1 MLQHTKF
8 YDLMGVQPDA
18 TPEQLK
24 KAYRKKALELHPD
37 KRGNS
42 PEAQEE
48 FTTMK
53 HAYDVLSDPHQ
64 REIYDAT
71 GEEGLKMMNGFGEMN
86 AEQMMAAAV
95 SALSS
100 MGSGSK
106 CTILLGV
113 ALICCLLLLMPI
125 FLCLRADHTVD
136 WSWIQVFIP
145 MWIFDGLYLC
155 SACCSLGS
163 KDDDSSDN
171 DDTSSSKATAYTRVL
186 SKSLMLLKALLFVT
200 CQIFIA
206 MKLQGTVD
214 WSCVTVLVPY
224 FVLESL
230 LLVEKILVGWT
241 LASSMPDATPWL
253 VASVVYSSVH
263 TVLRLIFAV
272 LVGLKVDDTLSSSW
286 GLVFLPVWIAIG
298 LSLWSTIRGI
308 QSAARLA
315 EDDQV
320 DWRSLV
326 CIGVGWVIFLSPF
339 IVLAFRLEDSFSSM
353 YVLLPWFI
361 LAGGLL
367 LVLGFCLCCVLRVP
381 QEDSDEGAAAAAA
394 TAAAAE
400 GNNAQERHDQDV
412 YHVVDDTKV

>member
-1 MLQHTKF
+1 MF
-8 YDLMGVQPDA
+8 
-18 TPEQLK
+18 
-24 KAYRKKALELHPD
+24 
-37 KRGNS
+37 
-42 PEAQEE
+42 
-48 FTTMK
+48 
-53 HAYDVLSDPHQ
+53 
-64 REIYDAT
+64 
-71 GEEGLKMMNGFGEMN
+71 
-86 AEQMMAAAV
+86 
-95 SALSS
+95 
-100 MGSGSK
+100 
-106 CTILLGV
+106 
-113 ALICCLLLLMPI
+113 CLV

-163 KDDDSSDN
+163 KGDDSSDN
-171 DDTSSSKATAYTRVL
+171 DDASSSKATAYTRVL
-186 SKSLMLLKALLFVT
+186 SKRFPCCNCWILTSPCSLMLLKALLFVT

-253 VASVVYSSVH
+253 VASVVYSCVH

-272 LVGLKVDDTLSSSW
+272 LVGLKVDDALSSSW

-308 QSAARLA
+308 QAAARLA
-315 EDDQV
+315 EDNQV
-320 DWRSLV
+320 DWRSLI
-326 CIGVGWVIFLSPF
+326 CIGFGWVIFLSPF
-339 IVLAFRLEDSFSSM
+339 IVLAFRLEGSFSSM
-353 YVLLPWFI
+353 YVLLPWFV

-381 QEDSDEGAAAAAA
+381 QEDSDEGAAAAEA
-394 TAAAAE
+394 AAAAE